1 MSEKKQNNISPHFPA
16 MEWEDIIWD
25 ILLIDIIEHFKIKRE
40 VLYEL
45 LILKNITILN
55 PVIGWSEI
63 VQYNHE

>member
-1 MSEKKQNNISPHFPA
+1 